1 MLTTL
6 SVVSWELL
14 SSSAPDLLNQKLRL
28 MISSGHSRTHS
39 SLGRTVLGAL
49 IQIALKTIHTLAAP
63 SFVSPARTL
72 PSGSRPLISASG
84 FMSPKLGS
92 IHPLPTIPAF
102 VFPSQTMTAPSSRC
116 SRLKDDLD
124 CATSFIQP
132 ISTSF
137 GSSSPDKFP
146 LSVGLPPPHSYR
158 PGHHKHLM
166 EYNSHWP
173 SLLPPVLPAH
183 SAYCKENL
191 LKPSQVPSLLCSAPS
206 ADNHLTQCERQSPS
220 NGP

>member
-1 MLTTL
+1 M
-6 SVVSWELL
+6 
-14 SSSAPDLLNQKLRL
+14 
-28 MISSGHSRTHS
+28 
-39 SLGRTVLGAL
+39 GRTVLGAL

-63 SFVSPARTL
+63 SFVSPAGTL
-72 PSGSRPLISASG
+72 PSGSRPLISTSD
-84 FMSPKLGS
+84 FTSPKLGS
-92 IHPLPTIPAF
+92 IHPLPTVPAF
-102 VFPSQTMTAPSSRC
+102 VSPSQTTTAPSSRC

-124 CATSFIQP
+124 SAISFIQS

-146 LSVGLPPPHSYR
+146 LCVGLPPPHSYR

-183 SAYCKENL
+183 SAHYKENL
-191 LKPSQVPSLLCSAPS
+191 LKPSQVPALLCTTPS
-206 ADNHLTQCERQSPS
+206 ADNHLIQCERQRPS
-220 NGP
+220 TGP